1 MEVKAGYKQTEVG
14 IIPEDW
20 KYTSV
25 EQLVNTG
32 ILEKPLDGNHGEIHP
47 KSGDFVSYGIPFVM
61 ANNIQNG
68 HVDLENCAFIR
79 KEQAD
84 GLRIGFSYPGDVLL
98 THKATIG
105 NTAIVGNIPF
115 EYIMLTPQV
124 TYYRV
129 ADKKQLNNYY
139 LRHFFD
145 SSGFQRVMSAK
156 SGGGTRA
163 YIGVSAQ
170 LQLPVVLPSTL
181 AEQEAIAEAL
191 SDADALIEALEQLI
205 AKKRQVK
212 QGAMQELLRGK
223 RRLPGL
229 SGKWETKKLGEFG
242 KFYKGKGL
250 PKDVLV
256 DEGKFPA
263 IPYTA
268 IYTDFKEVFDITSV
282 KNYTTS
288 SDTVFINN
296 PHVLIAGSSNMLE
309 NVGKVCSY
317 DDNKPV
323 AIGGDVIL
331 YKTAADVRFISYLLN
346 TPQHRKKI
354 VFLSQGSTIRHVYI
368 STFMAYEVEIPTLKE
383 QIAIAE
389 ILSDMDAEIT
399 ALEAKL
405 AKARQV
411 KQGMMQELL
420 TGRVRLV

>member
-20 KYTSV
+20 ECTSV
-25 EQLVNTG
+25 RQLVDTG
-32 ILEKPLDGNHGEIHP
+32 ILAKPLDGNHGEIHP
-47 KSGDFVSYGIPFVM
+47 KSSDFVDYGIPFVM
-61 ANNIQNG
+61 ANNVQG
-68 HVDLENCAFIR
+68 GRVDLNNCSFIR

-84 GLRIGFSYPGDVLL
+84 RLRIGFSYPGDVLL

-105 NTAIVGNIPF
+105 NTAIVGDISS

-129 ADKKQLNNYY
+129 ANKTRLNNRY

-145 SSGFQRVMSAK
+145 SSSFQRVLLAK

-170 LQLPVVLPSTL
+170 LQLPVVVPSTL

-191 SDADALIEALEQLI
+191 SDADALIEALEQLL

-212 QGAMQELLRGK
+212 QGAMQELLTGK
-223 RRLPGL
+223 KRLPGF
-229 SGKWETKKLGEFG
+229 SGDWEIKRLGQVLKLVYGQSQ
-242 KFYKGKGL
+242 KGIAKEDGN
-250 PKDVLV
+250 
-256 DEGKFPA
+256 FP
-263 IPYTA
+263 IIGTGG
-268 IYTDFKEVFDITSV
+268 V
-282 KNYTTS
+282 
-288 SDTVFINN
+288 
-296 PHVLIAGSSNMLE
+296 
-309 NVGKVCSY
+309 VGKTNQYLY
-317 DDNKPV
+317 DRPSII
-323 AIGGDVIL
+323 IGRKGTIDVPYYVDTPFWTIDTTFYCDVNESAAPKFLFYEFSMINWYL
-331 YKTAADVRFISYLLN
+331 YNEATGVPSLNSKTVENIEINLPLL
-346 TPQHRKKI
+346 
-354 VFLSQGSTIRHVYI
+354 S
-368 STFMAYEVEIPTLKE
+368 E
-383 QIAIAE
+383 QTAIAE
-389 ILSDMDAEIT
+389 ILSDMDAEIA